1 MKSLKSR
8 LKKHEVTL
16 NTSDWNKYDDRLLK
30 AVEKGDVDKVTS
42 VLAKRGIICTK
53 LDVEGRS
60 AFHVAAAKGDV
71 PCINAMLSH
80 GVDVAAIDASGR
92 SVLHLAARNGQPL
105 CLQRLLQ
112 QNCPVDSVDLRGRS
126 ALHDAAVAGCPASVK
141 LLLDHE
147 AAVNVKD
154 GDGRTPL
161 VLATHMC
168 HPEVCRLLL
177 ERGADINSRDKQ
189 NKTALMVGC
198 ENGCKDAVEV
208 LLNRGADVTLM
219 DDYGHKSLHYAQMSK
234 DPELLALARAAMEKK
249 AKAREPSMK
258 SQQVSQAPE
267 LPQKVDQ
274 RHFQAET
281 SSVQSQKEQRIMKVQ
296 ELQIEN
302 EELKGKLKKLHQEQR
317 LFLERVSGL
326 QKQLN
331 QECKAVGD
339 LQTERQQLKNL
350 LMARDREQEDN
361 LKVLESLKAK
371 LRTYESE
378 RTYEQMT
385 AGVPMVKVKEE
396 MTIKQASFP
405 GTELQ
410 HSSKSAAAPS
420 DVLLPGQSTSDASE
434 NLKKDLEMTRKRLE
448 MARKEISSLKLEL
461 SGRNKHCEVL
471 KDECNRV
478 KQESE
483 EQIKQLEDALS
494 EVQKRMFESE
504 GKVKLLQAHVS
515 ALKDHLSKQGS
526 AGNNRVVEELKSQLR
541 DVKSKHGEA
550 LAEVERLQNQ
560 IKLGVLSIQESAEV
574 KEVDRYK
581 DEVRGLQ
588 EALTTT
594 EQKKQEAEGKLI
606 GMENELKN
614 MKKKILQC
622 VPAEELEN
630 IRNSFIKSL
639 EEKEKQVV
647 EERDKYERAQKEVVQ
662 LQKGLEREKAQVAA
676 CVKIEQYQLLKSSFD
691 NQSGKLS
698 DVAQKKQHLQKENE
712 AIQQENVHIK
722 TELEDLKHK
731 IQAEHVPLKTHDKLK
746 SSMNEAVQEL
756 NKQISELS
764 QRYKEALKETERLN
778 VEKNAISENLNHVK
792 TWYVSPEKHEEE
804 ITTLNSI
811 VGKSKRELEELNQK
825 YSQAQQRA
833 ENIIKELA
841 TLKDTLKNQYVPL
854 EKHEELKK
862 MLNTTSEKAA
872 LELSAATKQCSE
884 VQGEMARGEQ
894 ENNQL
899 RKQLIDLQ
907 DQMQREYI
915 TLQQHEAMK
924 TTLNTKMEE
933 QRNKVDETLLNYKK
947 TQEETIELR
956 KEKENLLNEFHI
968 LQESLKSQFVPVEN
982 YEEKQNKFNVT
993 LKELKKQLA
1002 DKSQECSIFQ
1012 EEAKKYKKETEEL
1025 KKTVG
1030 HLEENLEKHY
1040 ISKDIYEE
1048 MESKFVNGM
1057 GEKDEHVKKVMRKYA
1072 DVELQSERS
1081 QEENARLQSDIQALK
1096 ERIQSQYIPVEE
1108 FETMKTSLNNRVLEL
1123 QEEKEKMKNSCLQE
1137 QQKVE
1142 NLQLQLDNQKK
1153 SSLPLLQHTQL
1164 KEKMDMDIVRLKNQ
1178 LNEKEEELKGKVVE
1192 LSKLRADTEA
1202 MSSTITELKAR
1213 EVFDLSEHEAVKS
1226 SLEVQINSL
1235 NKDLAELKEKEEQM
1249 CTEVL
1254 RAKEKELSAKDEKE
1268 TFQSRSF
1275 SFEQEIKELKNKY
1288 DESMATICDLQKSI
1302 QESAKQI
1309 EAKDNKITE
1318 LLNDVERLKQ
1328 ALNGLSQLSYSANN
1342 PKRPSQQL
1350 EALQV
1355 QIKDLQQQL
1364 ADADRQHREVIAIY
1378 RTHLLNAAQ
1387 GHMDEDVQAALLQ
1400 IIRMRQEFVC

>member
-16 NTSDWNKYDDRLLK
+16 NTSDWSKYDDRLLK
-30 AVEKGDVDKVTS
+30 AVEKGDVDKVAS

-80 GVDVAAIDASGR
+80 GVDVAAIDAAGR

-126 ALHDAAVAGCPASVK
+126 ALHDAAVAGCPACVK

-161 VLATHMC
+161 VLATQMC

-208 LLNRGADVTLM
+208 LLNRGADVTLT
-219 DDYGHKSLHYAQMSK
+219 DDHGHKSLHYAQLSK
-234 DPELLALARAAMEKK
+234 DPDLLALAKAAMEKK
-249 AKAREPSMK
+249 VKVREPSMK
-258 SQQVSQAPE
+258 SQAPE
-267 LPQKVDQ
+267 LSQKADQ

-281 SSVQSQKEQRIMKVQ
+281 SSIQSQKEQRIIK

-302 EELKGKLKKLHQEQR
+302 EELKGKLKKLHHEQR
-317 LFLERVSGL
+317 LFLERVNGL

-339 LQTERQQLKNL
+339 LQNERQQLKNL
-350 LMARDREQEDN
+350 LVARDREKEDN

-371 LRTYESE
+371 LKTYE
-378 RTYEQMT
+378 TGHLYEQMC
-385 AGVPMVKVKEE
+385 AGVPMKKVKEE
-396 MTIKQASFP
+396 MVLKQANIP
-405 GTELQ
+405 GSELQ
-410 HSSKSAAAPS
+410 HSSKLAVGSS
-420 DVLLPGQSTSDASE
+420 EVLLPGQSAFDADE
-434 NLKKDLEMTRKRLE
+434 HLRKDLEMTRKRFE
-448 MARKEISSLKLEL
+448 VARKEIVSLQMEL

-471 KDECNRV
+471 KDECDRV
-478 KQESE
+478 KLESE

-504 GKVKLLQAHVS
+504 GKVKLLQAHVN

-526 AGNNRVVEELKSQLR
+526 AGNNRVVEELKNQLR
-541 DVKSKHGEA
+541 DVKSKHEEA

-560 IKLGVLSIQESAEV
+560 IKLGVLSIRESVDA

-581 DEVRGLQ
+581 EQVRGLQ
-588 EALTTT
+588 ESLTTS
-594 EQKKQEAEGKLI
+594 EQKKQEAERKAI
-606 GMENELKN
+606 GMESELKS
-614 MKKKILQC
+614 MKKKIVQC
-622 VPAEELEN
+622 VPAEEFEN
-630 IRNSFIKSL
+630 MRNSFINSL

-647 EERDKYERAQKEVVQ
+647 AERDKYERAQKEVVQ
-662 LQKGLEREKAQVAA
+662 LQKSLESEQAQVAA
-676 CVKIEQYQLLKSSFD
+676 CVKVEQYQLLKSSFD

-698 DVAQKKQHLQKENE
+698 NITHMQQHLQKENE
-712 AIQQENVHIK
+712 AIQQENDHIK
-722 TELEDLKHK
+722 TELGDLKHK
-731 IQAEHVPLKTHDKLK
+731 IQAEYVPLKIHDKLK
-746 SSMNEAVQEL
+746 SSMNQTVQDL
-756 NKQISELS
+756 NKQISEVS
-764 QRYKEALKETERLN
+764 QSYKEALKETEKLN
-778 VEKNAISENLNHVK
+778 VEKNALSENLNHVQ
-792 TWYVSPEKHEEE
+792 TQYVSPEKHKEE

-825 YSQAQQRA
+825 YSQAQQQA
-833 ENIIKELA
+833 ENVLEEIA
-841 TLKDTLKNQYVPL
+841 TLKDSLTNQYVPL
-854 EKHEELKK
+854 KKHEELKK

-872 LELSAATKQCSE
+872 VELSVATKQCSE
-884 VQGEMARGEQ
+884 VQGEMARAEQ
-894 ENNQL
+894 EN
-899 RKQLIDLQ
+899 KQLKEQLIILQ
-907 DQMQREYI
+907 DQMQKEYI
-915 TLQQHEAMK
+915 PLQQHEEMK
-924 TTLNTKMEE
+924 TTLNSRMEE
-933 QRNKVDETLLNYKK
+933 QQNKANQTLLNYKK
-947 TQEETIELR
+947 TQEETTELH
-956 KEKENLLNEFHI
+956 KEKENLLNELHT
-968 LQESLKSQFVPVEN
+968 LQESLKSQFVPVRN
-982 YEEKQNKFNVT
+982 YEEKQNELGVT
-993 LKELKKQLA
+993 LNELKSQLA
-1002 DKSQECSIFQ
+1002 ERTQQCSIFQ
-1012 EEAKKYKKETEEL
+1012 GEAERYKKDTEEL
-1025 KKTVG
+1025 KKAIG
-1030 HLEENLEKHY
+1030 QLEENLEKHY
-1040 ISKDIYEE
+1040 VSKHIYEE

-1057 GEKDEHVKKVMRKYA
+1057 SEKDEHVEKVMRKYE

-1081 QEENARLQSDIQALK
+1081 REESARLQLDIQALK
-1096 ERIQSQYIPVEE
+1096 ERIRSQYIPVEE
-1108 FETMKTSLNNRVLEL
+1108 FEMLKTSLNDNILEL
-1123 QEEKEKMKNSCLQE
+1123 QEEKEKVKDSCLQE

-1142 NLQLQLDNQKK
+1142 SLQLQLDNQKK
-1153 SSLPLLQHTQL
+1153 SCLPLLQHTQL
-1164 KEKMDMDIVRLKNQ
+1164 KEKMEMDIVRLKNL
-1178 LNEKEEELKGKVVE
+1178 LNEKEEELKGKVAE
-1192 LSKLRADTEA
+1192 LSKLQTDTEA
-1202 MSSTITELKAR
+1202 MSRTITELKER
-1213 EVFDLSEHEAVKS
+1213 EASDLSEHETVKS
-1226 SLEVQINSL
+1226 SLEAQVNSL
-1235 NKDLAELKEKEEQM
+1235 NKDLAELREKEEQM

-1254 RAKEKELSAKDEKE
+1254 RAKEKELSAKGEKE

-1288 DESMATICDLQKSI
+1288 DESMVTICDLQKSI

-1342 PKRPSQQL
+1342 PKRPSQQM
-1350 EALQV
+1350 EALQI

>member
-8 LKKHEVTL
+8 LKKHDATL
-16 NTSDWNKYDDRLLK
+16 NTPDWSKYDDRLLK
-30 AVEKGDVDKVTS
+30 AVDKGDVDKVTS
-42 VLAKRGIICTK
+42 VLAKRGIVCTK

-80 GVDVAAIDASGR
+80 GVDVTAIDAAGR

-112 QNCPVDSVDLRGRS
+112 QNCPVDSVDVRGRS
-126 ALHDAAVAGCPASVK
+126 ALHEAAVAGCLACVK

-147 AAVNVKD
+147 ATVNVKD

-161 VLATHMC
+161 VLATQVC

-198 ENGCKDAVEV
+198 ENGCKDAVAL
-208 LLNRGADVTLM
+208 LLNSGADVTLT
-219 DDYGHKSLHYAQMSK
+219 DDYGHKSLHYAQLSK
-234 DPELLALARAAMEKK
+234 DPELLALARAAAEKK
-249 AKAREPSMK
+249 VKVREPSVK
-258 SQQVSQAPE
+258 SQQVSQ
-267 LPQKVDQ
+267 
-274 RHFQAET
+274 
-281 SSVQSQKEQRIMKVQ
+281 
-296 ELQIEN
+296 ELQAEN

-339 LQTERQQLKNL
+339 LQNERQQLKNL
-350 LMARDREQEDN
+350 LMARDREKEEN

-371 LRTYESE
+371 LKTYE
-378 RTYEQMT
+378 TGHLYEQMT
-385 AGVPMVKVKEE
+385 SGIPMVKVKEE
-396 MTIKQASFP
+396 MAVKQVNVP

-410 HSSKSAAAPS
+410 HASKSAVGS
-420 DVLLPGQSTSDASE
+420 SEILRLSQSACDANE
-434 NLKKDLEMTRKRLE
+434 HLRKDLEMTRKRFE
-448 MARKEISSLKLEL
+448 VARKEIVSLQMEL
-461 SGRNKHCEVL
+461 SGRNQHCEVL

-504 GKVKLLQAHVS
+504 GKVKLLQAHVN

-526 AGNNRVVEELKSQLR
+526 AGNNRVVEELRNQLR
-541 DVKSKHGEA
+541 GVKSKHEEA

-560 IKLGVLSIQESAEV
+560 VKLGVLSIQESVEV

-581 DEVRGLQ
+581 EEVKGLQ
-588 EALTTT
+588 ESLTTL
-594 EQKKQEAEGKLI
+594 EQRKQEAERKVT
-606 GMENELKN
+606 GMENELKT

-622 VPAEELEN
+622 IPAEEFEN
-630 IRNSFIKSL
+630 MRNSFICGL
-639 EEKEKQVV
+639 EEKEKQVAA
-647 EERDKYERAQKEVVQ
+647 ERDKCERARKEVAQ

-676 CVKIEQYQLLKSSFD
+676 CVKLEQYQLLRSSFD

-698 DVAQKKQHLQKENE
+698 DITQMQQHLQKENE
-712 AIQQENVHIK
+712 AIQRENNAIK
-722 TELEDLKHK
+722 SELEAMKHK
-731 IQAEHVPLKTHDKLK
+731 IQAEYVSLRTHDKLK
-746 SSMNEAVQEL
+746 SSMSQTVQDL
-756 NKQISELS
+756 DKQISEAS
-764 QRYKEALKETERLN
+764 QRHKVAVKESERLS
-778 VEKNAISENLNHVK
+778 VENNAIRQNLNRVQ
-792 TWYVSPEKHEEE
+792 TQYISPEKQEEE
-804 ITTLNSI
+804 IAALNSI
-811 VGKSKRELEELNQK
+811 IGKSEKELEELNRK
-825 YSQAQQRA
+825 YNQAQLQA
-833 ENIIKELA
+833 ENVLKEIA
-841 TLKDTLKNQYVPL
+841 ALKESLNNQYVPL
-854 EKHEELKK
+854 EKHEQLKK

-872 LELSAATKQCSE
+872 VELSVATKQCNE
-884 VQGEMARGEQ
+884 VQGEMVRAEH
-894 ENNQL
+894 EN
-899 RKQLIDLQ
+899 KQLKEQLIILQ
-907 DQMQREYI
+907 DQMQKKYI
-915 TLQQHEAMK
+915 TLQQHEEMK
-924 TTLNTKMEE
+924 TTLNSRMEE
-933 QRNKVDETLLNYKK
+933 QQNKVNQTLLNYKK

-956 KEKENLLNEFHI
+956 KEKENLLNELHT
-968 LQESLKSQFVPVEN
+968 LQESLESQFVPVKN
-982 YEEKQNKFNVT
+982 YEEKQNELGVT
-993 LKELKKQLA
+993 LKELKSELA
-1002 DKSQECSIFQ
+1002 EKTQQCCRFQ
-1012 EEAKKYKKETEEL
+1012 EEAEGYKKETEEL
-1025 KKTVG
+1025 KKKVG

-1040 ISKDIYEE
+1040 ISKDVFEA

-1057 GEKDEHVKKVMRKYA
+1057 GEKDEHVEKVMRKYA
-1072 DVELQSERS
+1072 DVELQNERT

-1096 ERIQSQYIPVEE
+1096 ERIQLQYIPVEE
-1108 FETMKTSLNNRVLEL
+1108 FETMKTSMNNRILEL
-1123 QEEKEKMKNSCLQE
+1123 QRETEKVRDSCIQE

-1142 NLQLQLDNQKK
+1142 GLQLQLDDQKK

-1178 LNEKEEELKGKVVE
+1178 LNGKEEELKRKALE
-1192 LSKLRADTEA
+1192 LSQLRADSEA
-1202 MSSTITELKAR
+1202 LSRTITELKERGAS
-1213 EVFDLSEHEAVKS
+1213 DSSEHETMKS
-1226 SLEVQINSL
+1226 SLEAQINSL
-1235 NKDLAELKEKEEQM
+1235 KKDLAELKAKEEQM

-1254 RAKEKELSAKDEKE
+1254 RAKEEELSAKDEKE

-1275 SFEQEIKELKNKY
+1275 SFEQQIKELKNKY
-1288 DESMATICDLQKSI
+1288 DESMVTICDLQKSI

-1309 EAKDNKITE
+1309 EAKDSKITE

-1342 PKRPSQQL
+1342 PKRPSQQM
-1350 EALQV
+1350 EALQI